1 MVSNHEK
8 ISFAIKNTNWCNLR
22 CAHCCESSGPNI
34 APNIMP
40 LSKVE
45 KYIGEFNAMPLPKWE
60 YMVFTGGETM
70 APYYH
75 GQTEYIPRCLDI
87 AASHKMAP
95 FVKTNGVWGAHTEL
109 RNQILHDFAAAAY
122 RNNMVMSVDISI
134 DAFHKNTNAVF
145 NIVNDIVR
153 SDYLAP
159 AVRIS
164 LLGLN
169 DTKSRI
175 EFSNLIDALRANGL
189 TVQVQ
194 KNGVFVINVPHV
206 HGTCAYSVYY
216 DLWTNI
222 SNVGRAT
229 ENNLGKF
236 VPDGRPDMETGHCLQ
251 IDNNDIAK
259 LNYKHTTPVNNRPVY
274 DIAKE
279 LLLKVR

>member
-1 MVSNHEK
+1 MNHQK
-8 ISFAIKNTNWCNLR
+8 ISFAIKATNWCNL
-22 CAHCCESSGPNI
+22 CCTHCCESSGPNI

-40 LSKVE
+40 LNKVE

-60 YMVFTGGETM
+60 YIVFTGGETM

-75 GQTEYIPRCLDI
+75 GQPEYMPHCLDI
-87 AASHKMAP
+87 VASHKMAP
-95 FVKTNGVWGAHTEL
+95 FVKTNGLWGAQSEL
-109 RNQILHDFAAAAY
+109 RNHILHDFATAAY
-122 RNNMVMSVDISI
+122 KNNMLMSMDISV
-134 DAFHKNTNAVF
+134 DAFHKNADAVF
-145 NIVNDIVR
+145 NILRDIVH
-153 SDYLAP
+153 SDYLAS

-164 LLGLN
+164 LASLN

-175 EFSNLIDALRANGL
+175 EFSNLIDALRANGM

-194 KNGVFVINVPHV
+194 RNGMFTISVPNIRTV
-206 HGTCAYSVYY
+206 SVYY

-222 SNVGRAT
+222 SNVGRAM

-236 VPDGRPDMETGHCLQ
+236 IPDGRPDMETGHCLQ
-251 IDNNDIAK
+251 IDNYDIAK

-279 LLLKVR
+279 LLSKVR